1 MQVTSFAD
9 SELLQPV
16 KNGENM
22 TGSVPSRD
30 QAFSLLKEFNKSQS
44 LIRHALSVEAVM
56 RHVAETRGEDPEKWG
71 VIGLVHDLDYEMY
84 SEQHCAKSREILEK
98 RGWPAE
104 YVRAVVSHAW
114 GICSDAEP
122 ESLLEKYL
130 YAVDELTGLVTACV
144 LVRPS
149 RSIMDLKVKSVKKKW
164 KNRHFAAGA
173 NREVMEKGAD
183 MLGIEIPELIQIV
196 IDGMKTVAGSIGLS
210 GENQ

>member
-1 MQVTSFAD
+1 MSD
-9 SELLQPV
+9 
-16 KNGENM
+16 
-22 TGSVPSRD
+22 SVPTR
-30 QAFSLLKEFNKSQS
+30 QEAFLLLNEFNKSES

-56 RHVAETRGEDPEKWG
+56 RHVAETKGEDPEKWG

-84 SEQHCAKSREILEK
+84 PEQHCTKSREILEG

-114 GICSDAEP
+114 GICSDVEP

-173 NREVMEKGAD
+173 NREVMVKGAE
-183 MLGIEIPELIQIV
+183 MLDIEIAELIQVV
-196 IDGMKTVAGSIGLS
+196 IDGMRTVAADIGLD
-210 GENQ
+210 GER

>member
-1 MQVTSFAD
+1 MSD
-9 SELLQPV
+9 
-16 KNGENM
+16 
-22 TGSVPSRD
+22 SVPTR
-30 QAFSLLKEFNKSQS
+30 QEAFLLLKEFNKSES

-56 RHVAETRGEDPEKWG
+56 RHVAETKGEDPEKWG

-84 SEQHCAKSREILEK
+84 PEQHCTKSREILEG

-114 GICSDAEP
+114 GICSDVEP

-173 NREVMEKGAD
+173 NREVMVKGAE
-183 MLGIEIPELIQIV
+183 MLDIEIAELIQVV
-196 IDGMKTVAGSIGLS
+196 IDGMRTVAADIGLD
-210 GENQ
+210 GES

>member
-1 MQVTSFAD
+1 MSD
-9 SELLQPV
+9 SAPTRQE
-16 KNGENM
+16 
-22 TGSVPSRD
+22 
-30 QAFSLLKEFNKSQS
+30 AFSLLKEFNKSES

-56 RHVAETRGEDPEKWG
+56 RHVAGIKGEDPEKWG

-84 SEQHCAKSREILEK
+84 PEQHCTKSREILEE

-114 GICSDAEP
+114 GICSDVEP
-122 ESLLEKYL
+122 ESMLEKYL

-183 MLGIEIPELIQIV
+183 MLGIEIAELIQVV
-196 IDGMKTVAGSIGLS
+196 IDGMRTVASDIGLD
-210 GENQ
+210 GEG

>member
-1 MQVTSFAD
+1 MSD
-9 SELLQPV
+9 
-16 KNGENM
+16 
-22 TGSVPSRD
+22 SVPTRQ
-30 QAFSLLKEFNKSQS
+30 QAFSLLKEFNKSES

-56 RHVAETRGEDPEKWG
+56 CHVAGIKGEDPEKWG

-84 SEQHCAKSREILEK
+84 PEQHCTKSREILEE

-114 GICSDAEP
+114 GICSDVEP
-122 ESLLEKYL
+122 ESMLEKYL

-183 MLGIEIPELIQIV
+183 MLGMEITELIQVV
-196 IDGMKTVAGSIGLS
+196 IDGMRTVASDIGLD
-210 GENQ
+210 GES

>member
-1 MQVTSFAD
+1 MSD
-9 SELLQPV
+9 
-16 KNGENM
+16 
-22 TGSVPSRD
+22 SVPTR
-30 QAFSLLKEFNKSQS
+30 QEAFLLLKEFNKSES

-56 RHVAETRGEDPEKWG
+56 RHVAETKGEDPEKWG

-84 SEQHCAKSREILEK
+84 PEQHCTKSREILEG

-114 GICSDAEP
+114 GICSDVEP

-173 NREVMEKGAD
+173 NREVMEKGAE
-183 MLGIEIPELIQIV
+183 MLDIEIAELIQVV
-196 IDGMKTVAGSIGLS
+196 IDGMRTVAADIGLD
-210 GENQ
+210 GES

>member
-1 MQVTSFAD
+1 MSD
-9 SELLQPV
+9 
-16 KNGENM
+16 
-22 TGSVPSRD
+22 SVPTR
-30 QAFSLLKEFNKSQS
+30 QEAFLLLKEFNKGES

-56 RHVAETRGEDPEKWG
+56 RHVAETKGEDPEKWG

-84 SEQHCAKSREILEK
+84 PEQHCTKSREILEG

-114 GICSDAEP
+114 GICSDVEP

-173 NREVMEKGAD
+173 NREVMVKGAE
-183 MLGIEIPELIQIV
+183 MLDIEIAELIQVV
-196 IDGMKTVAGSIGLS
+196 IDGMRTVAADIGLD
-210 GENQ
+210 GES

>member
-1 MQVTSFAD
+1 
-9 SELLQPV
+9 
-16 KNGENM
+16 M
-22 TGSVPSRD
+22 TGLVPSREE
-30 QAFSLLKEFNKSQS
+30 AFSLLKEFNKNQS

-56 RHVAETRGEDPEKWG
+56 RHAAKTNGEDPEKWG

-84 SEQHCAKSREILEK
+84 PEQHCTKSREILEGK
-98 RGWPAE
+98 GWPVE

-114 GICSDAEP
+114 GICSDVEP
-122 ESLLEKYL
+122 ESTLEKYL

-164 KNRHFAAGA
+164 RNRHFAAGA

-183 MLGIEIPELIQIV
+183 MLGIEFSDLIQVV
-196 IDGMKTVAGSIGLS
+196 IDGMRTVAEDIGLD
-210 GENQ
+210 GEN